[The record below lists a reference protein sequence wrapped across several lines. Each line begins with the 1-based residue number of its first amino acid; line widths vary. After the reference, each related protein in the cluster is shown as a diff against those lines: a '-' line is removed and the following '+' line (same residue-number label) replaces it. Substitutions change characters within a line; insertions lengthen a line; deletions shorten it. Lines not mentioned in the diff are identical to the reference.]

1 MAYLRGHYEPTD
13 ETEEKRLSK
22 SKRLCDFT
30 WRTIQVRGSNPL
42 AKMHPSQSRHR
53 TSERDP
59 HWHLRIPHRHQTS
72 RSQGIQAGFLLAICA
87 ERRIE
92 SGKNLRSLPKAE
104 PKIKQ
109 TFGTPTTDS
118 PRLAPPSV
126 WNEPRRPST
135 HNTRKLQ
142 IRSGGR

>member
-1 MAYLRGHYEPTD
+1 MKQKKKD
-13 ETEEKRLSK
+13 SLSK

-30 WRTIQVRGSNPL
+30 GRTIQVRGSNPL

-59 HWHLRIPHRHQTS
+59 RWHLRIPHRHQTS

-87 ERRIE
+87 ERRIK
-92 SGKNLRSLPKAE
+92 SGQNLRSLPKAE

-109 TFGTPTTDS
+109 TFGTLATDS
-118 PRLAPPSV
+118 PRLAPLAVGNGPC
-126 WNEPRRPST
+126 RPSS
-135 HNTRKLQ
+135 HSTRKLQ